1 VSLDAHVLVANIRI
15 WGREL
20 GFQQVG
26 IASTDLSRFEAGF
39 VRWLDADM
47 HGEMDYMARH
57 GLRRLRPAEL
67 QPGTRCVISVRMDYM
82 PEALAEA
89 PRVLQNGRKAY
100 ISRYALGRDYHK
112 LMRARLQKLAE
123 RIEAEIGSFGHRVF
137 VDSAPVYE
145 TGLAENAGLGW
156 KGKHSLILNRG
167 AGSWFFLGELFVDLE
182 LPLDAPSE
190 QGHCGRCTACI
201 DICPTQA
208 IVAEGVVDARRCIS
222 YLTIEHAGA
231 IPVELRPLLG
241 NRIYGCDDCQ
251 LICPWNRFAKPTDE
265 VDFKPRHGL
274 ESADLLA
281 LWQWPEDEFL
291 RRTEGSAIRRLGYE
305 RWRRNLAIALG
316 NAPADEQMVAALEQA
331 LPSASALVA
340 EHVAWALGQQRSKR
354 CGFQKTSSTLYF
366 SPR

>member
-1 VSLDAHVLVANIRI
+1 
-15 WGREL
+15 
-20 GFQQVG
+20 
-26 IASTDLSRFEAGF
+26 
-39 VRWLDADM
+39 
-47 HGEMDYMARH
+47 
-57 GLRRLRPAEL
+57 
-67 QPGTRCVISVRMDYM
+67 
-82 PEALAEA
+82 
-89 PRVLQNGRKAY
+89 
-100 ISRYALGRDYHK
+100 
-112 LMRARLQKLAE
+112 
-123 RIEAEIGSFGHRVF
+123 
-137 VDSAPVYE
+137 VYE